1 MTKAEFLRNVREEH
15 ERWISVLERLDATA
29 MLEPRLPGDRTAK
42 DVVAHVSWY
51 EQQAAGIVRQ
61 RALRG
66 SELWERSQEERNA
79 VIFAENRGRTLED
92 VLAEAERVFA
102 ELWELLQTLDEE
114 ELHDASRFADM
125 PADWPPWGVL
135 ADNTYEHYKGHIP
148 ELQVALGTGAADA
161 SD

>member
-1 MTKAEFLRNVREEH
+1 MTKAELLRNVREEH
-15 ERWISVLERLDATA
+15 ERWVSVLEKLDEAA
-29 MLEPRLPGDRTAK
+29 MLEPRLPGARTAK

-51 EQQAAGIVRQ
+51 EQQAAAIVRQ

-79 VIFAENRGRTLED
+79 VIFAENRDRTLED

-125 PADWPPWGVL
+125 PADWPPWEVL
-135 ADNTYEHYKGHIP
+135 ADNTCEHYKGHLP
-148 ELQVALGTGAADA
+148 ELQVVLDA
-161 SD
+161 GGSN